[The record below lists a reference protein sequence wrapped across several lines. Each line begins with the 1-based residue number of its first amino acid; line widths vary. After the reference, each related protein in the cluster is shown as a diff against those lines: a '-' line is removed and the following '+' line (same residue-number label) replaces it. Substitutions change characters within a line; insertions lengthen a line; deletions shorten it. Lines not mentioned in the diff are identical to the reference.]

1 MRIAL
6 YGGTFDPIHHGHL
19 ILARDAIEQLQLDRV
34 IFIPAALSPHKPGT
48 RPAPAAERREML
60 AAAIADEPSFSL
72 DDSELANDGPSFS
85 VDTAETY
92 RARFPDAEIFY
103 LIGHDN
109 VAKLHTWRRIGE
121 LQRAVKFVVFDR
133 GESAAEHGMPSL
145 ARRVDISA
153 TEIRERVARGA
164 SIQYLVPEPVRAI
177 IARHRLYQESPY

>member
-34 IFIPAALSPHKPGT
+34 IFLPAALSPHKPGT
-48 RPAPAAERREML
+48 RPAAAGLRREML
-60 AAAIADEPSFSL
+60 AAALAGEPAFEL
-72 DDSELANDGPSFS
+72 DDSELSRVAPSYS
-85 VDTAETY
+85 VETAERF

-103 LIGHDN
+103 LIGHDH
-109 VAKLHTWRRIGE
+109 VEKLPTWRRIDD
-121 LQRAVKFVVFDR
+121 LRRAVKFVVLDR
-133 GESAAEHGMPSL
+133 GQPAAEHGMPTL

-164 SIQYLVPEPVRAI
+164 SIRYLVPETVRALI
-177 IARHRLYQESPY
+177 ERQQLYQEITH